1 MNNNS
6 IIKSNENQHLQISV
20 NDYRID
26 CGKELALQEKKN
38 NYFDNIK
45 KEDIIVVGSPNTAIP
60 GAQSY
65 AQSLSYSYQQVLKKR
80 LNTGRTF
87 IVSNNDERDKY
98 FKKFVLDKDA
108 IKDKIII
115 FVDDSI
121 VRGNTIKS
129 ICHLFKINGAKEIHI
144 RVLSPPVKNPCY
156 YGIHIPTKEELIAN
170 QMSEADIAEHLG
182 VDALLYQEES
192 SLIEAVDRRGEQD
205 FSDPCRACI
214 NGQYCAGTIEKQE
227 V

>member
-1 MNNNS
+1 MSPIQLTNH
-6 IIKSNENQHLQISV
+6 IRAKILISTQMIPNV
-20 NDYRID
+20 
-26 CGKELALQEKKN
+26 
-38 NYFDNIK
+38 K
-45 KEDIIVVGSPNTAIP
+45 KEEILVVGSPNTAIP
-60 GAQSY
+60 GAQAY
-65 AQSLSYSYQQVLKKR
+65 AQSLSYMYQQVLKKR

-98 FKKFVLDKDA
+98 FKKFILDSEA

-156 YGIHIPTKEELIAN
+156 YGIHIPTREELLINRKN
-170 QMSEADIAEHLG
+170 QDEIVKD
-182 VDALLYQEES
+182 VVKKLLRGYDES
-192 SLIEAVDRRGEQD
+192 KIGIVT
-205 FSDPCRACI
+205 PYV
-214 NGQYCAGTIEKQE
+214 GQFNMFRNYYFRKKTPTGFFERNRWEI
-227 V
+227 